1 MTLIM
6 KKVKVTS
13 KLILIVILVMLLI
26 GCHSSKYYR
35 ISNDITLKLN
45 KDILVLHNKS
55 YNNEL
60 EY

>member
-45 KDILVLHNKS
+45 KDILV
-55 YNNEL
+55 
-60 EY
+60 